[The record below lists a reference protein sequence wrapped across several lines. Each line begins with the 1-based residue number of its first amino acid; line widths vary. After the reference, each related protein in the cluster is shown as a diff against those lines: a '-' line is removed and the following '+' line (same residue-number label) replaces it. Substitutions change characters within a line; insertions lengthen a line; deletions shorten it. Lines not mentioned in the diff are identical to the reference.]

1 MQGNPLFFT
10 LFLVIIVGILMF
22 DLLIVGRKSHEV
34 SLREAATWTG
44 VWVTLAMLFALL
56 LRFRGDMVYG
66 IQSMEELSE
75 LLRRFYPYLPPE
87 PADLETGLDLLR
99 RNLAINFISGYLIE
113 ESLSIDNLFVIMTIL
128 GAFSVRKE
136 DYKRV
141 LFWGILGAIVM
152 RFIFIFAGAALIYR
166 FEWVLYIFGVYLLYM
181 GVKMYVQRN
190 RESHIEP
197 HDHRF
202 VKILSRWFRVYPR
215 FIDGKFFIRQEGALF
230 VTPLFIVLMMIEFTD
245 LVFALDSVPAV
256 FGITRDPYIVFFSNI
271 FAILGL
277 RSLFF
282 LLVKVVE
289 RFHLLKVGISL
300 LLVFVGMKLI
310 AHEWLEH
317 WGYRPAYSLIVIS
330 AVLGLSI
337 LLSLLIPRKPT
348 EHS

>member
-1 MQGNPLFFT
+1 MQGNILFFAVV
-10 LFLVIIVGILMF
+10 LIIIIGILMF
-22 DLLIVGRKSHEV
+22 DLLVVGRKSHEV
-34 SLREAATWTG
+34 SLREAASWTG

-56 LRFRGDMVYG
+56 LRFHGDMVYG
-66 IQSMEELSE
+66 VDSLEGLGE
-75 LLRRFYPYLPPE
+75 LLRKYYPYLPSE
-87 PADLETGLDLLR
+87 PGDLETGLEILR
-99 RNLAINFISGYLIE
+99 KNMAINFVSGYLIE

-166 FEWVLYIFGVYLLYM
+166 FDWLLYLFGAYLLYM
-181 GVKMYVQRN
+181 GVKMYLERN
-190 RESHIEP
+190 KNIRIQP
-197 HDHRF
+197 QDHRF
-202 VKILSRWFRVYPR
+202 VKLLSRWFNVYPG
-215 FIDGKFFIRQEGALF
+215 FVDGKFFIRQKGVF
-230 VTPLFIVLMMIEFTD
+230 YVTPLFIVLMMIEFTD

-271 FAILGL
+271 FAIIGL

-289 RFHLLKVGISL
+289 RFHLLKVGISIL
-300 LLVFVGMKLI
+300 LAFVGLKLI
-310 AHEWLEH
+310 AHHWLEH

-330 AVLGLSI
+330 VVLGLSI
-337 LLSLLIPRKPT
+337 LFSVLFPKKPPA
-348 EHS
+348 HP